1 MFGSG
6 FKTLIISNEEMKD
19 ILKIIESLE
28 ESGLLKKAVSKII
41 KNEAKQKKGGFLAM
55 LLGNLG
61 ASFSGNIL
69 TSKGTVRAGEG
80 AIRAG
85 EIFWY

>member
-1 MFGSG
+1 
-6 FKTLIISNEEMKD
+6 
-19 ILKIIESLE
+19 
-28 ESGLLKKAVSKII
+28 
-41 KNEAKQKKGGFLAM
+41 M

-85 EIFWY
+85 EIF